1 MTRKHLMLMVIG
13 CLLPLAA
20 LAAIFIFQVQVS
32 TVLLLGLVLL
42 CPAMHLLMMRGHMK
56 HGAHQNVPMANDDKS

>member
-1 MTRKHLMLMVIG
+1 MTRKHLMLMAIG

-32 TVLLLGLVLL
+32 RVLLLGLVLL
-42 CPAMHLLMMRGHMK
+42 CPAMHLLMMRGHMG
-56 HGAHQNVPMANDDKS
+56 HRAHQNVPMANNDKS

>member
-13 CLLPLAA
+13 CLLP

-42 CPAMHLLMMRGHMK
+42 CPAMHLLLMRGHMS
-56 HGAHQNVPMANDDKS
+56 HGAHQDVPMANDDKS